1 MAKKSKK
8 IGLLLPFIVI
18 IIIVAIV
25 GIFFGISKYKQANE
39 LKLSN
44 ANDKLSDIATD
55 AGLVEKGAGSF
66 YITLYVTA
74 GVILITGIAVFVYVY
89 KKAEE

>member
-1 MAKKSKK
+1 MAKSSKK
-8 IGLLLPFIVI
+8 IGLLVPAI
-18 IIIVAIV
+18 IIIIILAIIGV
-25 GIFFGISKYKQANE
+25 IFGVSQYRKSHE

-44 ANDKLSDIATD
+44 ANDTLSNAATEI
-55 AGLVEKGAGSF
+55 GLVDEDEDKN

-74 GVILITGIAVFVYVY
+74 GVILVAGVAVFIYVY